1 MKTPFQNSLAAR
13 FLNSVCFTA
22 LLVPAL
28 TGAAQS
34 QTYTDRTAWETA
46 VGTPST
52 VIDFTTRDDGC
63 LMTFPSSDSAFS
75 PIHLRGAQFV
85 GARTYWNLSLY
96 VFPAQGLR
104 VNLPVGTFAFGVD
117 LSPFYNVAS
126 TYTVRLSTGEVFNF
140 IPAFVPWTPDFF
152 GVDSPVDIDW
162 VDFSLDNT
170 YMVLDNFAYLPG
182 QQKLSIDIKPN
193 NANNHVDPQ
202 STGKLAV
209 AVFGSPTFDPHQID
223 LASLRLGATGQ
234 EAALAGKTFKD
245 VDSDGN
251 VDLIARF
258 TIADIALACT
268 TRQLM
273 LTGTLLSGQ
282 VIVGTD
288 QVHVVNC
295 TP

>member
-1 MKTPFQNSLAAR
+1 MKTPYQQRLPAR
-13 FLNSVCFTA
+13 YLKSVCFAA

-34 QTYTDRTAWETA
+34 VTYTDRPTWEA
-46 VGTPST
+46 AAGTPST

-63 LMTFPSSDSAFS
+63 PITFPVWDSALS
-75 PIHLRGAQFV
+75 PIHLRGAEFL

-96 VFPAQGLR
+96 VFPAQVLR
-104 VNLPVGTFAFGVD
+104 VNLPAGTSAFGTD
-117 LSPFYNVAS
+117 LSPFYNVAGS
-126 TYTVRLSTGEVFNF
+126 YTISLSTGEVFSLT
-140 IPAFVPWTPDFF
+140 PAFVPWTPDFF

-162 VDFSLDNT
+162 VDFSYDNT

-182 QQKLSIDIKPN
+182 QQKLFIDVRPN
-193 NANNHVDPQ
+193 NANNHVDLQ
-202 STGKLAV
+202 STGKLPV

-223 LASLRLGATGQ
+223 IAGLRLGATGQ
-234 EAALAGKTFKD
+234 EAAPSGQVFKD

-251 VDLIARF
+251 VDLLVRF
-258 TIADIALACT
+258 TIADIAMSCT

-273 LTGTLLSGQ
+273 LKGTLLGGQ

-288 QVHVVNC
+288 QVHGVNC
-295 TP
+295 PP